1 MQRKR
6 SSMTLIQKGI
16 EMKKARKMAKEM
28 EEAVMK
34 ATVYN
39 SIKKK

>member
-1 MQRKR
+1 MQRKK

-28 EEAVMK
+28 ENAMMK
-34 ATVYN
+34 AIIYN